1 MPVVHD
7 PKLSAIDLNLL
18 VVLRAL
24 LRERHVT
31 RAARELGLS
40 QSAASHA
47 LARLR
52 ELYGD
57 PLLVRSGR
65 SLELTP
71 RALDILPLLERGLLE
86 LEGSVRAPPPFDPR
100 KARLT
105 LRLIAAD
112 YSQAVFFGPL
122 LSLVQREAPG
132 IDLHVMGE
140 AGGLE
145 QLEAGTTDFALL
157 PKEQVPRTFSQ
168 RRLFSDG
175 FTCMLRRGHPALQ
188 RKRLSLEQYLELGH
202 LLISPGGSPGGLV
215 DAELAQRGL
224 SRRVVLHVPS
234 FLVAP
239 LVVAE
244 TDLIST
250 GPERLFRRMSER
262 FPIVLLPPPLKLA
275 RFDLCMVWH
284 ARHDRN
290 PAHGWLREA
299 IVRVSRDL

>member
-7 PKLSAIDLNLL
+7 QKLSAIDLNLL
-18 VVLRAL
+18 VVLRTL

-52 ELYGD
+52 ELYAD

-86 LEGSVRAPPPFDPR
+86 LEGSVRAPLPFDPR

-112 YSQAVFFGPL
+112 YGQAVLFGPL
-122 LSLVQREAPG
+122 LSLVRSEAPG
-132 IDLHVMGE
+132 LDLHVMSE
-140 AGGLE
+140 TGGLE

-157 PKEQVPRTFSQ
+157 PKAQVPRAFSQ

-175 FTCMLRRGHPALQ
+175 FTCMLRKGHPALR
-188 RKRLSLEQYLELGH
+188 RKRLSLEHYLELGH
-202 LLISPGGSPGGLV
+202 LLISPGGAPGGLV
-215 DAELAQRGL
+215 DAELSQRGL
-224 SRRVVLHVPS
+224 SRRVVLNVPS

-250 GPERLFRRMSER
+250 GPERLFARMSER
-262 FPIVLLPPPLKLA
+262 FPIVLLPPPLKLP
-275 RFDLCMVWH
+275 RFELCLVWH
-284 ARHDRN
+284 SRRDHD

-299 IVRVSRDL
+299 IARVSRDM

>member
-1 MPVVHD
+1 MLVVHN

-40 QSAASHA
+40 QSATSHA
-47 LARLR
+47 LGRLR
-52 ELYGD
+52 ELYAD

-86 LEGSVRAPPPFDPR
+86 LEGSVSAPLPFDPR

-105 LRLIAAD
+105 LRMVAAD
-112 YSQAVFFGPL
+112 YGQAVLFGPL
-122 LSLVQREAPG
+122 LSLVRSEAPG
-132 IDLHVMGE
+132 IDLHVTSE
-140 AGGLE
+140 TGGLE

-157 PKEQVPRTFSQ
+157 PRAQVPRVFSQ

-175 FTCMLRRGHPALQ
+175 FVCMLRRGHPALR

-202 LLISPGGSPGGLV
+202 LLISPGGTPGGLV
-215 DAELAQRGL
+215 DAELTKRGL
-224 SRRVVLHVPS
+224 SRRVVLSVPS

-250 GPERLFRRMSER
+250 GPERLLSRMSER

-275 RFDLCMVWH
+275 RFELCLVWH
-284 ARHDRN
+284 SRRDHD
-290 PAHGWLREA
+290 PAHSWLREA
-299 IVRVSRDL
+299 ILRVSRDM